1 MLKFKHKK
9 PPPEKHNERGLQPKI
24 DTYDYLLKSTGA
36 KWQSK
41 NKNYFSLESS
51 TVILETAVKI
61 LPAVIK

>member
-1 MLKFKHKK
+1 MSIKK
-9 PPPEKHNERGLQPKI
+9 PRLKTQRAGLKPKI

-41 NKNYFSLESS
+41 NKNYFSFDSS
-51 TVILETAVKI
+51 TVTLDTAVKM